1 MGNTK
6 PLSVP
11 CSCHANWVREDR
23 NSFRSCIFPCVHP
36 AIPAQVQREWN
47 TFESYRGSF
56 RASSQVV
63 SLKELQAT
71 RLFRFTQSDTLPTHF
86 GACVALVSVALLLL
100 APYDSSER
108 PVRLYA
114 ISWIGDLN
122 RRKTNDRDHSA
133 GMAPSA
139 VGLVLPRE
147 RHSRSRA
154 STGSAVDRQGL
165 AFVWALNHFRM
176 CLHAQR

>member
-1 MGNTK
+1 MSTLQFPRKTN
-6 PLSVP
+6 
-11 CSCHANWVREDR
+11 ANG
-23 NSFRSCIFPCVHP
+23 I
-36 AIPAQVQREWN
+36 
-47 TFESYRGSF
+47 FESYLGSF
-56 RASSQVV
+56 EASSQVV

-133 GMAPSA
+133 GMALSA